1 MKNVTVSQT
10 IRFFVILMFSLG
22 LISAGIQERKCS
34 TGKCSHVSKVE
45 LKKKLTK
52 TVRPLFEKIFL
63 I

>member
-45 LKKKLTK
+45 LKKKMAK
-52 TVRPLFEKIFL
+52 TVRPLFERIFL

>member
-1 MKNVTVSQT
+1 MKNVTVSQS

-22 LISAGIQERKCS
+22 LLSAGIQDRKCS

-45 LKKKLTK
+45 IKKKISK
-52 TVRPLFEKIFL
+52 TMRPLFEKIFL

>member
-10 IRFFVILMFSLG
+10 IRFFVILVFSLG

-34 TGKCSHVSKVE
+34 TGRCSHVSKVE
-45 LKKKLTK
+45 LKKKISK